1 MGNGLN
7 TFFWSDIWFNDTPL
21 KTQFPNMYSMSRFP
35 NTKVA
40 DNWVED
46 EWQVEFKR
54 SLTPTKYDDLLTLLS
69 LLQSCH
75 LTPLDDAID
84 WALEKNKSYS
94 IKSLYSCLTDRG
106 VRIRS
111 SDSVWN
117 VKVPLKI
124 KVFLWQIDNNRLPT
138 ALSLRQRG
146 WKGSS
151 LCCLCGNSED
161 SNHIYFGCSL
171 ACFLWCGIR
180 DALGWSDFPFSWED
194 WRG

>member
-1 MGNGLN
+1 
-7 TFFWSDIWFNDTPL
+7 
-21 KTQFPNMYSMSRFP
+21 MYSMSRFP

-124 KVFLWQIDNNRLPT
+124 KVFLWQIDNNRLLT
-138 ALSLRQRG
+138 ALSPSEGLEGELPLLSVRKFRRLQSHLL
-146 WKGSS
+146 WLFSS
-151 LCCLCGNSED
+151 LFPLVWHQGCLGLVGFS
-161 SNHIYFGCSL
+161 FLLGGL
-171 ACFLWCGIR
+171 ARVL
-180 DALGWSDFPFSWED
+180 DP
-194 WRG
+194 

>member
-7 TFFWSDIWFNDTPL
+7 TFFWSDIWLNDTPL

-84 WALEKNKSYS
+84 WALEKKTN
-94 IKSLYSCLTDRG
+94 IILLNLYT
-106 VRIRS
+106 
-111 SDSVWN
+111 
-117 VKVPLKI
+117 P
-124 KVFLWQIDNNRLPT
+124 
-138 ALSLRQRG
+138 A
-146 WKGSS
+146 
-151 LCCLCGNSED
+151 
-161 SNHIYFGCSL
+161 
-171 ACFLWCGIR
+171 
-180 DALGWSDFPFSWED
+180 
-194 WRG
+194 